1 MFVIILFIRL
11 VAQILSENGLTTSAA
26 LSTRTVRGVVK
37 EITNYLTSL
46 QAHEHVRTLSQGG
59 SSSSSISTSTS
70 VLPSYNELYAAAA
83 VRVIDVF
90 KSCDRVRS
98 DIGYVS
104 GSGSIGNSERDCH
117 IHGDDSVNVS
127 TLSIDTPISFPSTLT
142 DAPSAASS
150 TLDLSNVCFRYVLL
164 ANKSLFV

>member
-1 MFVIILFIRL
+1 MFGFILFIRL
-11 VAQILSENGLTTSAA
+11 VAQILSENGLTASAA

-59 SSSSSISTSTS
+59 SSSTS

-83 VRVIDVF
+83 VRVIDVL

-104 GSGSIGNSERDCH
+104 GSGSIGNSERGCH
-117 IHGDDSVNVS
+117 IHCDDSVNVS
-127 TLSIDTPISFPSTLT
+127 TLSIDTPISFPSTRT

-150 TLDLSNVCFRYVLL
+150 TIDLSNVCFRYVLS

>member
-1 MFVIILFIRL
+1 MFGFILFIRR
-11 VAQILSENGLTTSAA
+11 VAHILSENGLTASAA

-59 SSSSSISTSTS
+59 SSSSSSSTS

-83 VRVIDVF
+83 VRVIDVL

-104 GSGSIGNSERDCH
+104 GSGSIGNSERGCH

-127 TLSIDTPISFPSTLT
+127 TLSIDTPISFPSTRT

-150 TLDLSNVCFRYVLL
+150 TLDLSNVCFRYVLS